1 MPSLPPRVRPA
12 RGRGAPWARTSSPR
26 IRGYALQ
33 QLRHRLFDE
42 QPLCV
47 HCYMVGRVEPAT
59 IRDHI
64 VPLAEGGLDLEANT
78 QALCAACHDRKS
90 AAEAKRG
97 SARSKL

>member
-1 MPSLPPRVRPA
+1 MPKLPPRIGSTKGRPA
-12 RGRGAPWARTSSPR
+12 WARTSSAR
-26 IRGYALQ
+26 IRGYTLQ
-33 QLRHRLFDE
+33 QLRRRLFDE

-47 HCYMVGRVEPAT
+47 SCLELGRTEPAT

-90 AAEAKRG
+90 ALETKRG

>member
-1 MPSLPPRVRPA
+1 MPLLPPRIRPA
-12 RGRGAPWARTSSPR
+12 RGRGGPWAGTSAAR
-26 IRGYALQ
+26 IRGYTLQ
-33 QLRHRLFDE
+33 RLRQRLFDE

-47 HCYMVGRVEPAT
+47 YCLELGRIEPAT

-64 VPLAEGGLDLEANT
+64 VPLAEAGADLEANT

-97 SARSKL
+97 SARAKL